1 MILYAYD
8 MHMICIWYACDIIR
22 SWVSRCLQG
31 RKFLQVVYGFVA
43 RAARMFPVQAS
54 VWENRSAFKAHETV
68 AP

>member
-1 MILYAYD
+1 
-8 MHMICIWYACDIIR
+8 MICIWYAYDIIR
-22 SWVSRCLQG
+22 SWVSRCLHG

-43 RAARMFPVQAS
+43 RAARMLPVQAS